1 MIIKREAVAKNCS
14 LYRDKIPS
22 AIEEFARVKGLECNW
37 TSKRDDQDTF
47 KLSKG
52 KTNSF
57 VTIYY
62 KKNGLTSI
70 SNSNKAVEFAEEC
83 CEYVAKS
90 ASLPDTFHQTF
101 TVKKAKMAEYE
112 YFKMV
117 LEEEELVVLNTN
129 DANVHERI
137 RVNDKTGASITVT
150 LYKNATLLIQGAV
163 TPLFVSV
170 MNAALQWM
178 VVCESTT
185 SVISLKNVS
194 CDIECD
200 VSKHIE
206 HIDRIRPDG
215 DVIIK
220 MIETSLQLAQSGIK
234 VTDYGCYTYGVLKAI
249 EGLLKLRLLEDVPP
263 FDNFGDYFVCDDRT
277 KTYKFQS
284 TLYDSHAELKRALEK
299 AYTHFR
305 KYRHSTFHVDN
316 QIETS
321 KLLTY
326 SEAIAV
332 LYDSLAIINNLCSHW
347 D

>member
-1 MIIKREAVAKNCS
+1 MAINCS
-14 LYRDKIPS
+14 LYREKVPS
-22 AIEEFARVKGLECNW
+22 AIEEFARLKGLEFNW

-70 SNSNKAVEFAEEC
+70 SCSNKSAEFGDEC
-83 CEYVAKS
+83 CNYVIES
-90 ASLPDTFHQTF
+90 TSLPDTVRQTF
-101 TVKKAKMAEYE
+101 TIKRANIDNFE
-112 YFKMV
+112 YFK
-117 LEEEELVVLNTN
+117 LDIGGTIVVLNTN
-129 DANVHERI
+129 DVNVHERI
-137 RVNDKTGASITVT
+137 RVSDKTGASITVT

-163 TPLFVSV
+163 TPLFVSI
-170 MNAALQWM
+170 MNAALQSM
-178 VVCESTT
+178 MIFESTT
-185 SVISLKNVS
+185 SVIGLKNVS

-220 MIETSLQLAQSGIK
+220 MMETSLQLPQSGIK
-234 VTDYGCYTYGVLKAI
+234 VNDYGCYTYGVLKAI
-249 EGLLKLRLLEDVPP
+249 EGLLKLRLLEDVPQ
-263 FDNFGDYFVCDDRT
+263 FDNFGDYFVRDDRT
-277 KTYKFQS
+277 KTYKFKS

-305 KYRHSTFHVDN
+305 KYRHSTFHVDD

-326 SEAIAV
+326 SEAITV
-332 LYDSLAIINNLCSHW
+332 LYDSLAVINNLCSHW